1 MLATG
6 PRALRAHHAG
16 VKQEGLLLSPE
27 LLVGMVC
34 RLKLISFFE
43 KSFCFSPITARPW
56 LFAVYLFISASSGHA
71 SWLWMHPWVCQ
82 AEMAAWAPLLFQST
96 RLDGAAGQAVLLS
109 LPSAGHPPG
118 QAEYQPQMGMAGSS
132 SAPPQH
138 QAKQSSTAKLEPLAV
153 LFAELK
159 MLRNH

>member
-1 MLATG
+1 
-6 PRALRAHHAG
+6 
-16 VKQEGLLLSPE
+16 
-27 LLVGMVC
+27 
-34 RLKLISFFE
+34 
-43 KSFCFSPITARPW
+43 
-56 LFAVYLFISASSGHA
+56 
-71 SWLWMHPWVCQ
+71 MHPWVCQ